1 MRKAFVQELTC
12 DLQTPWLLPSFK
24 VPPQHFVSLI
34 VSAIHQRVREF
45 QDQVLPLVVRDRDR
59 TACKGKLDPEGDG
72 DAKAMIE
79 VFRRARE
86 GSEEIKTET
95 DEGDGDGHVRIVGV
109 DADEEMESDMG
120 MGLEAERPMT
130 VEEAMAEC
138 AKGPEG
144 DDLRILI
151 KVGHSLL

>member
-1 MRKAFVQELTC
+1 MVTPELFAQTLC
-12 DLQTPWLLPSFK
+12 DDFK

-59 TACKGKLDPEGDG
+59 TACKGKLDPEGDD

-86 GSEEIKTET
+86 GSEEIKTEP

-109 DADEEMESDMG
+109 DADEDMESDMG
-120 MGLEAERPMT
+120 LGLEAERPMT

-151 KVGHSLL
+151 KVGHPLVTV